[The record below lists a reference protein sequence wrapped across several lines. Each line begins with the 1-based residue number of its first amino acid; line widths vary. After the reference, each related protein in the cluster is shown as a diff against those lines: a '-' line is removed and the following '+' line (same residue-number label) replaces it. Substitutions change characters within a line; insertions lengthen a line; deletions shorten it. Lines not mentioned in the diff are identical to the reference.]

1 MSEKGSF
8 HNKNKNK
15 FHSLKWVRSSINAYF
30 PSSFLLCN
38 LLYMASVYRSKSNQ
52 GLERKGQNDV
62 YYGQLRAN
70 KREENTIERHQ
81 NEISGNMNLIS
92 RKYCTLFFVFRLKY

>member
-1 MSEKGSF
+1 MSKKGLVSF
-8 HNKNKNK
+8 SEVGAFIHQCILS
-15 FHSLKWVRSSINAYF
+15 FF
-30 PSSFLLCN
+30 FFLLCN
-38 LLYMASVYRSKSNQ
+38 LLCMASVYRSKSNQ